1 MQVSGLSWSVQ
12 CAMCQILR
20 MQYAVELETLLMA
33 RMEPKSEYIAMVK
46 TWNECQH
53 EDYMSAHGKKSI
65 ARKCCS
71 KPSFFWVVAQ
81 HVACRA
87 WVQRVGCGMVWGTE
101 HARRDAYHGM
111 WHRTDWA
118 HARQDL
124 WSQHALGY
132 PSVSS
137 HENENNIAHHPCIDS
152 VPSCVLLSTRVRC
165 TVFVVTEP
173 TLRPW

>member
-1 MQVSGLSWSVQ
+1 
-12 CAMCQILR
+12 MCQMLR

-33 RMEPKSEYIAMVK
+33 RMEPKSEYFATVK

-71 KPSFFWVVAQ
+71 KRSFFWVVAQ

-101 HARRDAYHGM
+101 HARHDAYHGM

-118 HARQDL
+118 HTRQDL

-137 HENENNIAHHPCIDS
+137 HENENNIAHHPCIDP
-152 VPSCVLLSTRVRC
+152 VPSCALLSTRVRC
-165 TVFVVTEP
+165 TVFIATEP